1 VSTTQEKECITT
13 DFFIEPAVLQ
23 KFPDLK
29 VGVLIVKGVKNS
41 GNIEEISELVQ
52 RTSQTVKNH
61 YVGKELGGEP
71 KIVDW
76 REAYKSFGYKPAS
89 YRCSAEALLR
99 RVISD
104 KGLPSINPIVNLYNM
119 ISVKYSLPAGA
130 DDLDKVNGPI
140 RLAIARGDEPFITLG
155 SREKEIAKEG
165 EIIYRDDQEVLCKAW
180 NWRESDTS
188 KITEESQNISLVIE
202 GLKHTSP
209 SEIVKALNDL
219 KTLIQKY
226 CGGEGKSYYLDQEIP
241 KVCKE
246 SLLENRKIAAHA
258 STPDYHSYESFQ
270 TRKQKLKEIRQ
281 MGMNPYPHKY
291 EPTHQMRALHNK
303 FEGSAVGESEEAGEG
318 KTESACIAG
327 RLVLFRAMGKNAF
340 GQLQDETGRIQV
352 MFNKDQTQVASLP
365 NGESPMKFIEK
376 KLDLGDIIGIEGHLF
391 RTQKGELTLFAK
403 EVTLLCK
410 TLLPLPDKHSGLT
423 DKGTRYR
430 KRWLDLIT
438 NQESIERLKTR
449 SFLVSKIRKYFEEA
463 NFMEVETPVL
473 QNIYGG
479 AEARPFISELNA
491 LHQTMYLRI
500 AIEISLKKL
509 IVGGLSRVFEIGKV
523 YRNEGIDRTHNPEFT
538 MLESYAAYWDYN
550 DVMIFT
556 ENLFAHLAKELYGTT
571 EIGLRKDKQG
581 NEHLIDLKTPWKRL
595 SMKDAIREYG
605 KIDPDKLSD
614 GAMKE
619 KLKGKIE
626 EDKLKNAP
634 RGKLIAYLFEEFA
647 EPSLIQPHHI
657 IDHPIE
663 TTPLCK
669 LHRDPKLRE
678 EQFVERF
685 ETFILGYEFCNAY
698 SELNDPELQRTLLE
712 QQNQMREGGDDE
724 ANPMDEE
731 FIEAICQGMPPTGG
745 LGIGIDRL
753 TMLFTD
759 AFSIRDVVY
768 FPMMR
773 PEE

>member
-1 VSTTQEKECITT
+1 MTEV
-13 DFFIEPAVLQ
+13 
-23 KFPDLK
+23 
-29 VGVLIVKGVKNS
+29 
-41 GNIEEISELVQ
+41 
-52 RTSQTVKNH
+52 
-61 YVGKELGGEP
+61 
-71 KIVDW
+71 
-76 REAYKSFGYKPAS
+76 
-89 YRCSAEALLR
+89 
-99 RVISD
+99 
-104 KGLPSINPIVNLYNM
+104 
-119 ISVKYSLPAGA
+119 
-130 DDLDKVNGPI
+130 
-140 RLAIARGDEPFITLG
+140 
-155 SREKEIAKEG
+155 KEIQAPEYHG
-165 EIIYRDDQEVLCKAW
+165 Y
-180 NWRESDTS
+180 
-188 KITEESQNISLVIE
+188 EEFQNRS
-202 GLKHTSP
+202 
-209 SEIVKALNDL
+209 
-219 KTLIQKY
+219 
-226 CGGEGKSYYLDQEIP
+226 
-241 KVCKE
+241 
-246 SLLENRKIAAHA
+246 
-258 STPDYHSYESFQ
+258 
-270 TRKQKLKEIRQ
+270 QKLKEIRKL
-281 MGMNPYPHKY
+281 GVEPYPHKY
-291 EPTHQMRALHNK
+291 EPTHQMRALHDK
-303 FEGSAVGESEEAGEG
+303 FEESTIGGSEEAAEG
-318 KTESACIAG
+318 KTDLVRIAG

-340 GQLQDETGRIQV
+340 GHIQDETGRIQI
-352 MFNKDQTQVASLP
+352 MFNRDLTKVKGLSEGGKVRP
-365 NGESPMKFIEK
+365 IKFIEK
-376 KLDLGDIIGIEGHLF
+376 KIDLGDIVGVEGHLF
-391 RTQKGELTLFAK
+391 RTQKGELTIFAK

-410 TLLPLPDKHSGLT
+410 TLLPLPDKHSGFT

-438 NQESIERLKTR
+438 NPESVEKLKTR

-463 NFMEVETPVL
+463 DFMEVETPVL

-479 AEARPFISELNA
+479 AEASPFITELNA

-509 IVGGLSRVFEIGKV
+509 IVGGLTRVFEIGKV
-523 YRNEGIDRTHNPEFT
+523 YRNEGLDRTHNPEFT
-538 MLESYAAYWDYN
+538 MLESYAAFWDYI
-550 DVMIFT
+550 DAMTFT
-556 ENLFAHLAKELYGTT
+556 ENLFAYLAKELYGST
-571 EIGLRKDKQG
+571 EIGMRKDKQG

-605 KIDPDKLSD
+605 KMDPDKLSD
-614 GAMKE
+614 DAIRE

-626 EDKLKNAP
+626 DEKIKNAP
-634 RGKLIAYLFEEFA
+634 RGKLIAMLFEEVA
-647 EPSLIQPHHI
+647 EHHLIQPHHI

-698 SELNDPELQRTLLE
+698 SELNDPELQRSLLE
-712 QQNQMREGGDDE
+712 QQNQMREGGDTE